1 MPSPREPG
9 PGAAQ
14 PTESAK
20 DSGHYPLK
28 EFFERYRRAKFPND
42 TIAINVLKSL
52 GIPAERAMPALETIK
67 DNGRYATNGNKSPL
81 RPP

>member
-20 DSGHYPLK
+20 DSGHYQ
-28 EFFERYRRAKFPND
+28 FERRQL
-42 TIAINVLKSL
+42 IAIRNELDRSHV
-52 GIPAERAMPALETIK
+52 ERTAPVTA
-67 DNGRYATNGNKSPL
+67 SPTRL
-81 RPP
+81 SSKTRT